1 VVGLKD
7 ICVIGSINMDLVVKV
22 NRMAKVGETILSEGY
37 NKYSGGK
44 GANQAVAASR
54 LGVNVHMI
62 GKVGND
68 DNGDALLKQL
78 AEDNV
83 DVKYISVDNNNPTG
97 MAVIMVDQAANN
109 SIIVVP
115 GANMNIEF
123 SDVQKARDVIKMSK
137 LIVAQFETPVEATIE
152 AFKIAKDNN
161 VITILNP
168 APAREIPDE
177 LLALTDIIIPNET
190 EAYELT
196 KIKIDAENSIR
207 AAAEKFL
214 ERGTKYVIITL
225 GERGA
230 AIVSKEDYEIIKAI
244 KVKALDTTAAGDS
257 FIGALASKLCNY
269 DKIEFE
275 KIKEAVVFANKVSS
289 MVVQKSGAQVSLP
302 KLKEVMKE
310 FGEE

>member
-1 VVGLKD
+1 MKD

-37 NKYSGGK
+37 YKYSGGK

-54 LGVNVHMI
+54 LGARVHMI

-68 DNGDALLKQL
+68 DNGDALLKKL
-78 AEDNV
+78 AEDEV
-83 DVKYISVDNNNPTG
+83 DIEYISVDNSNPTG
-97 MAVIMVDQAANN
+97 MAVIMVDQDANN

-115 GANMNIEF
+115 GANMKIES
-123 SDVQKARDVIKMSK
+123 SDVQKAREVIIMSK

-161 VITILNP
+161 VVTILNP

-177 LLALTDIIIPNET
+177 LLGLTDIIIPNET

-196 KIKIDAENSIR
+196 KIKIDNENSIK

-214 ERGTKYVIITL
+214 ERGAKCAIITL

-230 AIVSKEDYEIIKAI
+230 ALVSKEGFEIIKAV
-244 KVKALDTTAAGDS
+244 KVTALDTTAAGDS

-269 DKIEFE
+269 EKIDFE
-275 KIKEAVVFANKVSS
+275 KIKEAVIFANKVSS
-289 MVVQKSGAQVSLP
+289 MVVQKPGAQASLP
-302 KLKEVMKE
+302 TLNEVMEE
-310 FGEE
+310 FGED